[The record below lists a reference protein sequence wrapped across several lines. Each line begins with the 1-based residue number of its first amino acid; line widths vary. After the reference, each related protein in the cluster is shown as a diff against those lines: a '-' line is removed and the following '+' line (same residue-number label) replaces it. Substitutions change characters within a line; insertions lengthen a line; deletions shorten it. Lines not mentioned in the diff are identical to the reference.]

1 MKEKGFEK
9 KVREFL
15 KLQQDKYS
23 IHILPKLEHTSI
35 KLPDILFT
43 IRGVLVAFELK
54 VKKDYTIRANLQRQY
69 LSQMQSKGCIA
80 RVVYPSDWNIV
91 KTWFEDSGENE
102 RTLIEELLRWDL
114 K

>member
-54 VKKDYTIRANLQRQY
+54 VKKITQSELTYKDSIYHRCKVRAVLQ
-69 LSQMQSKGCIA
+69 G
-80 RVVYPSDWNIV
+80 
-91 KTWFEDSGENE
+91 
-102 RTLIEELLRWDL
+102 
-114 K
+114 